1 VSGFSSAWLT
11 LREPYDHAARNRDVL
26 DAVAAA
32 FHGNASVA
40 VVDLACGTG
49 STLRA
54 VAAHLPPCQSWRLV
68 DNDLGHL
75 ARASMLRHPRDISVV
90 TRPIDLARD
99 LELALEAP
107 LDLIAASAL
116 LDLVSL
122 EWLDRLAIEAAARR
136 LPVYAALTYD
146 GRRVLDPSDELDPDM
161 LAAFHAHQ
169 CSDKG
174 FGPALGPKAA
184 ARAVERFEHFGY
196 DVVQGQSD
204 WLLTATDPAI
214 QDALFSGWAEPA
226 MAVVGPSS
234 ARASRWLARRRAH
247 LATGGSTVRVGHVDF
262 FARPTGTR

>member
-1 VSGFSSAWLT
+1 MSGFSSAWLT
-11 LREPYDHAARNRDVL
+11 LRESYDHAARNRDVL
-26 DAVAAA
+26 AEVAAA
-32 FHGNASVA
+32 FHGNASIA

-54 VAAHLPPCQSWRLV
+54 VAAHLPSCQSWRLV

-75 ARASMLRHPRDISVV
+75 ARASMLQHRRDISVV

-161 LAAFHAHQ
+161 LATFHAHQ
-169 CSDKG
+169 CTDKG
-174 FGPALGPKAA
+174 FGPALGPNAA

-204 WLLTATDPAI
+204 WVLTATDPAI

-226 MAVVGPSS
+226 LAVVDPSS
-234 ARASRWLARRRAH
+234 GRASRWLARRRAH
-247 LATGGSTVRVGHVDF
+247 LATGGSNVRVGHVDF